1 MNIVIQTY
9 VNLPKM
15 KFIILRVRYSN
26 KTNIRQ
32 NVKNK
37 TVFFRTVFKAP
48 VQLSY

>member
-15 KFIILRVRYSN
+15 NFIILRVRYSN
-26 KTNIRQ
+26 KTNIRH

-37 TVFFRTVFKAP
+37 SV
-48 VQLSY
+48 L